1 MHDSDFCVQPVARR
15 TAPSVV
21 VGRFLRFLYRRLV
34 FGEQAW
40 PAEFFHWRRGGVF
53 RGAYHVFH
61 ICVAIWPPYEL
72 ADRRRGVRLALRMA
86 GDTDRPAR
94 RLADRRGREFL
105 HGVFMRDIGVGQR
118 HESPMAAERTVSFGG
133 AASDILRR
141 DDRPEQFSRYEAKR
155 KTDHSDVCRVACLHA
170 GVMGRLH
177 GARIVCQDGLIER
190 HKRHKGQ
197 KRQKRQ
203 PIGDAVCLCAPAE
216 YWKNRPFILY

>member
-1 MHDSDFCVQPVARR
+1 MNVCLSLMLRLLSIQQGVGFHSSCLR
-15 TAPSVV
+15 TMSWLPMCYW
-21 VGRFLRFLYRRLV
+21 G
-34 FGEQAW
+34 
-40 PAEFFHWRRGGVF
+40 HK
-53 RGAYHVFH
+53 
-61 ICVAIWPPYEL
+61 
-72 ADRRRGVRLALRMA
+72 VRLALRMA

-105 HGVFMRDIGVGQR
+105 HGVFMRDVGVGQR
-118 HESPMAAERTVSFGG
+118 HESPMAAEGTVSTGC
-133 AASDILRR
+133 AATDFLRR
-141 DDRPEQFSRYEAKR
+141 DDRPEQFSRHEAQR

-203 PIGDAVCLCAPAE
+203 PIGDAVCPCAPAE
-216 YWKNRPFILY
+216 YWKKRPFILY